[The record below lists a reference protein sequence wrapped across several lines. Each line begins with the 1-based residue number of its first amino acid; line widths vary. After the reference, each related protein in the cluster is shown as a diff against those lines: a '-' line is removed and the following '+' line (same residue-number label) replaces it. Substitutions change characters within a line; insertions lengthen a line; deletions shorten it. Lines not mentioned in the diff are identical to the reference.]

1 LRTGIAESALRRA
14 TFVGENWIARFAP
27 PPRQGAKPAVQ
38 HPLRFARQRRPRRNS
53 CRRRAHLRQDRFG
66 RDERGAAEDHSLQ
79 RQGDLRPA
87 GRAANGLNVGL
98 RHQLGIAR
106 KIVSACH
113 SISIGFDVVPA
124 GRDSFDFPA
133 VTYFSE
139 RPSDRIPY
147 LTLFPIGT
155 RMRANLFAY
164 RGFDDLW
171 LRELRRPPAE
181 TLNAAATAQAH
192 HRPIRHSR

>member
-1 LRTGIAESALRRA
+1 
-14 TFVGENWIARFAP
+14 
-27 PPRQGAKPAVQ
+27 
-38 HPLRFARQRRPRRNS
+38 
-53 CRRRAHLRQDRFG
+53 
-66 RDERGAAEDHSLQ
+66 
-79 RQGDLRPA
+79 
-87 GRAANGLNVGL
+87 
-98 RHQLGIAR
+98 
-106 KIVSACH
+106 
-113 SISIGFDVVPA
+113 VVPA
-124 GRDSFDFPA
+124 GRTAFDFPA
-133 VTYFSE
+133 LTYFSE